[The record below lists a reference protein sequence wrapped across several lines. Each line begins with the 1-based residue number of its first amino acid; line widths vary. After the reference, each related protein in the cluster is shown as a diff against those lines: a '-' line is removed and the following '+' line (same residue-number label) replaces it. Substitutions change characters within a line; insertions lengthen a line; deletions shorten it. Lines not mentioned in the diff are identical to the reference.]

1 MWRQCVQ
8 ASIMRV
14 LSHFVHT
21 CAKCESNVCMRLVL
35 VCRATQQCV
44 QHALH
49 LFCESNVC
57 TAQAVLDKYTPG
69 AAAELSL
76 PLKRLQS
83 ELLCHVALD
92 PCFSCNAHS
101 EKNLVSLLTLQEGL
115 FLDLFPFSAG
125 EGFGRSLNFPF
136 HVFCASMCIFDVN

>member
-1 MWRQCVQ
+1 M
-8 ASIMRV
+8 
-14 LSHFVHT
+14 
-21 CAKCESNVCMRLVL
+21 
-35 VCRATQQCV
+35 
-44 QHALH
+44 
-49 LFCESNVC
+49 
-57 TAQAVLDKYTPG
+57 DKYTSE
-69 AAAELSL
+69 AAAEALSL
-76 PLKRLQS
+76 SLKRLQF

-136 HVFCASMCIFDVN
+136 NVLCAFMFIFDVN

>member
-1 MWRQCVQ
+1 M
-8 ASIMRV
+8 
-14 LSHFVHT
+14 HT
-21 CAKCESNVCMRLVL
+21 
-35 VCRATQQCV
+35 
-44 QHALH
+44 
-49 LFCESNVC
+49 
-57 TAQAVLDKYTPG
+57 QAVLDKYTPG

-136 HVFCASMCIFDVN
+136 NVFCASMCIFDVN